1 MSRYF
6 LINVIIVIFPL
17 IGSVLFHKYTLKK
30 LISFF
35 ISFFSVGIPFIIWDS
50 VATKRGDWYFN
61 SKYVNTMKIFD
72 LPLEEILFFITV
84 PYACLFLYEGI
95 KFFVFDTKVKQLP
108 KIVITSSGLTFILL
122 GVYFVFTPYTST
134 VFFVTGLTLIML
146 SYCFKFLLEDVHYYI
161 FLVITFILFFI
172 FNSLLTGIPI
182 VMYSKDAITNIRV
195 GTIPIEDFFYNFS
208 MLTLYLGI
216 YEIVN
221 RKFFIKEV

>member
-1 MSRYF
+1 MSKYL
-6 LINVIIVIFPL
+6 LINLVIVTFPL
-17 IGSVLFHKYTLKK
+17 IGSILFHKYTLKK

-35 ISFFSVGIPFIIWDS
+35 ISFFTVGVPFIIWDTI
-50 VATKRGDWYFN
+50 ATKRGDWFFN
-61 SKYVNTMKIFD
+61 SKYVNTIRIFD
-72 LPLEEILFFITV
+72 LPLEEVLFFITV

-95 KFFVFDTKVKQLP
+95 KFFVFDTKVKILP
-108 KIVITSSGLTFILL
+108 KIVTTSTGLIFILL
-122 GVYFVFTPYTST
+122 GVHFIFTPYTST
-134 VFFVTGLTLIML
+134 VFFVTGFSFIML
-146 SYCFKFLLEDVHYYI
+146 SYCFNFLLENVHYYI
-161 FLVITFILFFI
+161 FLILTFILFFI

-182 VMYSKDAITNIRV
+182 VLYSKDAITNIRI